1 MINDFDL
8 LTTCD
13 ISGFIKE
20 EIRSILIYKSDV
32 KDSDIVLDINCGV
45 GEISSEFSNLAQK
58 VYAIDE
64 SPQAITISQNNI
76 KKHGNID
83 NVELMNEDELSAIEK
98 IESFDIAILHA
109 KNDNYNEIIDIVHE
123 KINSKGRILILT
135 NFLDIEVNVVNKLD
149 ELNYNPQITH
159 VNISKGQLLYKGI
172 IKQGFFKLLMNDLTY
187 KLSSFKSSSILFKFS
202 FLYIECKGSLF

>member
-135 NFLDIEVNVVNKLD
+135 NILDYEVNIVKKLD
-149 ELNYNPQITH
+149 EMNYNPQITQ
-159 VNISKGQLLYKGI
+159 VNISKGLLLNKGI
-172 IKQGFFKLLMNDLTY
+172 KLESQNPMTLIY
-187 KLSSFKSSSILFKFS
+187 VKKR
-202 FLYIECKGSLF
+202 

>member
-1 MINDFDL
+1 MKCLKDGKSHNGPHNLLSGNMINDFDF

-13 ISGFIKE
+13 ISGFLKE

-64 SPQAITISQNNI
+64 SPQATTISQENI

-83 NVELMNEDELSAIEK
+83 NVEIINEDGLSAIEK
-98 IESFDIAILHA
+98 IENFDIAILHA
-109 KNDNYNEIIDIVHE
+109 KNGNCNEFIDTIHE
-123 KINSKGRILILT
+123 KINAKGRMLFLT
-135 NFLDIEVNVVNKLD
+135 NFLDIEVNIINKLD
-149 ELNYNPQITH
+149 ELNYNPQITQ

-172 IKQGFFKLLMNDLTY
+172 KMESQDPMTIIFAKKR
-187 KLSSFKSSSILFKFS
+187 
-202 FLYIECKGSLF
+202 

>member
-20 EIRSILIYKSDV
+20 EIRSILIYKSDF

-58 VYAIDE
+58 IYAIDE
-64 SPQAITISQNNI
+64 SQQAITISQNNI

-83 NVELMNEDELSAIEK
+83 NVELINENELSAIEK
-98 IESFDIAILHA
+98 TNGQTEISIESSLNLKSLEKAA
-109 KNDNYNEIIDIVHE
+109 KN
-123 KINSKGRILILT
+123 KLGMQ
-135 NFLDIEVNVVNKLD
+135 KLD
-149 ELNYNPQITH
+149 KDQKVYVTIPKKDYTESATPEVKTEENTNWFTDLF
-159 VNISKGQLLYKGI
+159 SK
-172 IKQGFFKLLMNDLTY
+172 
-187 KLSSFKSSSILFKFS
+187 LFK
-202 FLYIECKGSLF
+202 

>member
-1 MINDFDL
+1 MGKTIINPNIIYLNNPFWVENMINDFDL

-13 ISGFIKE
+13 ISGFLKE

-76 KKHGNID
+76 EKHGNID
-83 NVELMNEDELSAIEK
+83 NVEMINEDGLSAIEK
-98 IESFDIAILHA
+98 IENFDIAILHA
-109 KNDNYNEIIDIVHE
+109 KNDKYNEIIDIIHE

-135 NFLDIEVNVVNKLD
+135 NILDIEVNVVNKLD
-149 ELNYNPQITH
+149 ELNYNPQITQI
-159 VNISKGQLLYKGI
+159 NISKGQLLYKGI
-172 IKQGFFKLLMNDLTY
+172 KMESQNPMTIIFAKKR
-187 KLSSFKSSSILFKFS
+187 
-202 FLYIECKGSLF
+202 

>member
-83 NVELMNEDELSAIEK
+83 NVEMINEDGLSAIEK
-98 IESFDIAILHA
+98 IENFDIAILHA
-109 KNDNYNEIIDIVHE
+109 KNDKYNEIIDIIHE

-135 NFLDIEVNVVNKLD
+135 NILEIIDIIHEKINSKGRILILTNILDIEVNVVNKLD
-149 ELNYNPQITH
+149 ELNYNPQITQ
-159 VNISKGQLLYKGI
+159 VNISKGQLMYKGI
-172 IKQGFFKLLMNDLTY
+172 KMESQNPITIIFAKKR
-187 KLSSFKSSSILFKFS
+187 
-202 FLYIECKGSLF
+202 

>member
-1 MINDFDL
+1 MKCSKDGKNHNNGINMINDFDL

-20 EIRSILIYKSDV
+20 EIRSILIYKSAV

-76 KKHGNID
+76 EKHGNID
-83 NVELMNEDELSAIEK
+83 NVEMINEDGLSAIEK
-98 IESFDIAILHA
+98 IENFDIAILHA
-109 KNDNYNEIIDIVHE
+109 KNDKYNEIIDIIHE

-135 NFLDIEVNVVNKLD
+135 NILDIEVNVVNKLD
-149 ELNYNPQITH
+149 ELNYNPQITQI
-159 VNISKGQLLYKGI
+159 NISKGQLLYKGI
-172 IKQGFFKLLMNDLTY
+172 KMESQNPMTIIFAKKR
-187 KLSSFKSSSILFKFS
+187 
-202 FLYIECKGSLF
+202 